1 MRLVLKELLFKT
13 MDHDTS
19 ASYLSVLC
27 NKTEL
32 QRKHKAKEDHAN
44 MAISIIDD
52 ALQQAF
58 NCNIL
63 QLHQQEVPN
72 KPGQHWFKYLK
83 LSRLSLKQ
91 KHNYLSKKS
100 RQRRHQTGK
109 YKDAFANYS
118 YRAKERQT
126 LFNLLNTT
134 HRKIITQTDKSE
146 CPQDDLWTFYV
157 GSAAV
162 EQQYLSDK
170 CNWLGYTR

>member
-1 MRLVLKELLFKT
+1 
-13 MDHDTS
+13 
-19 ASYLSVLC
+19 
-27 NKTEL
+27 
-32 QRKHKAKEDHAN
+32 

-63 QLHQQEVPN
+63 QLHQQELPN
-72 KPGQHWFKYLK
+72 KPGQHWSKYLK

-146 CPQDDLWTFYV
+146 CPQDNLWTFYSYI

-162 EQQYLSDK
+162 EQQYLKINNK
-170 CNWLGYTR
+170 CNWLGYIPGEILPVDWKSYPRVMSTLNSKVMHNYFDKNKQ